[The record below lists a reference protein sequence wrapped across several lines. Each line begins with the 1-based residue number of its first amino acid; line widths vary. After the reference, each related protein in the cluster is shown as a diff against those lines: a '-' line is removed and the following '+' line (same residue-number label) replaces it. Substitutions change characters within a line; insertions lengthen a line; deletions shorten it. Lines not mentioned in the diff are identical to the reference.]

1 MALPF
6 GSRSAVNAFI
16 RYARFLQWSGARVF
30 ILPLTCYFDGFVAFS
45 MPNLRNNSQTIL
57 CLMLDICGW
66 QFDREG
72 PKSDAFSG
80 VVLALGVQ
88 FDSEDTPNGILKVR
102 NKAERIDDA
111 TLLLETILRD
121 GRLAKK
127 DALTLRD
134 AVYSLGW

>member
-1 MALPF
+1 M
-6 GSRSAVNAFI
+6 
-16 RYARFLQWSGARVF
+16 
-30 ILPLTCYFDGFVAFS
+30 TCYFDGFVAFS
-45 MPNLRNNSQTIL
+45 MPNLRNNSQAIL

-72 PKSDAFSG
+72 PKSDACSG

-102 NKAERIDDA
+102 NTAERIDDA
-111 TLLLETILRD
+111 TLLLETFLRD